1 VTEGGSEEIR
11 PEDESM
17 SVDRLH
23 RGLARVIDLL
33 IFLAAASIDSPVG
46 PLAGLLYLLI
56 ADGFLQG
63 RSLGK
68 LLIGIQVVRR
78 RSGRPA
84 GFRGSILRNLP
95 IAFAGLLALIPLVG
109 WVLFLTLGA
118 GVLAF
123 ESYMV
128 VTDEEGARAGDV
140 LADTRVVPFAKGSR
154 RPQPS
159 ADQTPSAGTSPPEGA
174 PPADGGSADES
185 A

>member
-1 VTEGGSEEIR
+1 MTGTTPEEVR
-11 PEDESM
+11 TADQAM

-23 RGLARVIDLL
+23 RGLARLIDLL
-33 IFLAAASIDSPVG
+33 IFVAAAWIDNPVG

-56 ADGFLQG
+56 ADGFARG
-63 RSLGK
+63 RSVGK
-68 LLIGIQVVRR
+68 LLIGIRVIRR

-84 GFRGSILRNLP
+84 GFRRSILRNLP

-128 VTDEEGARAGDV
+128 FTDEEGARAGDV
-140 LADTRVVPFAKGSR
+140 LADTRVVPFVKKTSR
-154 RPQPS
+154 PVPAADTS
-159 ADQTPSAGTSPPEGA
+159 AP
-174 PPADGGSADES
+174 ADES
-185 A
+185 ANGSASDSTDEVP